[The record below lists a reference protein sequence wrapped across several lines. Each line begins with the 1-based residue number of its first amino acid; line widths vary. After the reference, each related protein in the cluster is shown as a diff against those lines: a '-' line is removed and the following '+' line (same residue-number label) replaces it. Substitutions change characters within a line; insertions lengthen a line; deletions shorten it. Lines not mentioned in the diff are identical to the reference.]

1 MRTALVFVGG
11 APPGTTPPRPGPP
24 RPSAVAPAVGAVLAG
39 LRPDLVVAVDSGLH
53 LALDT
58 GWSVDRVVGDM
69 DSVDPDRLDVAEA
82 AGATALR
89 HPVDKDATDL
99 ELALEHL
106 LEEGCDSVVVVGSDG
121 GRMDHLLGGAL
132 TLCSPRFAGLGLQAW
147 LGGARIVPVHDEA
160 SIAGAPGRVLSIMA
174 VGGPAVG
181 VRTSGLRW
189 PLCGERLEAGSSRGL
204 SNEMLAEVAG
214 VSVEGGCVAVVLPEE
229 EPS

>member
-11 APPGTTPPRPGPP
+11 APPRPTPHRPTPPRPT
-24 RPSAVAPAVGAVLAG
+24 ATPAVVEVLAA

-69 DSVDPDRLDVAEA
+69 DSVDPGQLAAVEA

-106 LEEGCDSVVVVGSDG
+106 VEEGCDSVVVVGSDG

-132 TLCSPRFAGLGLQAW
+132 TLCSPRFAGLGVQAW

-160 SIAGAPGRVLSIMA
+160 SIVGAPGRLLSIIA
-174 VGGPAVG
+174 VGGPALG
-181 VRTSGLRW
+181 VRTNGLRW
-189 PLCGERLEAGSSRGL
+189 PLCGEQLEAGSSRGL